1 MYSLLMSPLSHTYSW
16 ALLYTCQ
23 VEDAKI
29 ALILFGGKTSQITKD
44 VLSDLHKLKSSA
56 STDHCDLLP
65 LHQQACQLRL
75 ASYTCKSDLIKAVNL

>member
-1 MYSLLMSPLSHTYSW
+1 MYQRHVFSTHVTSISYLLKGLH
-16 ALLYTCQ
+16 TCQ

-56 STDHCDLLP
+56 STDHCDLP
-65 LHQQACQLRL
+65 LRHQASCQLHLQVRL
-75 ASYTCKSDLIKAVNL
+75 NKGCQLAG